1 MKHLFLKLIL
11 SVSILLVPLLSHAIP
26 HYYPAEYHNTLK
38 GDQKNNNQDLR
49 DILFIILDSTHTRYK
64 NAPDTLGCDSK
75 GDCYQHKVLGYRG
88 ARKVLFGKLHL
99 KENENGYYLEE
110 VYCRKQFTKQQ
121 INLGPNVIP
130 NNNVINCE
138 HTWPQSRFTGRFA
151 NEMQKSDLHHLFPTD
166 SKANSIRG
174 NYEFADVDGG
184 DLRHNDCDASHFGL
198 ADSGGSRDRFEPP
211 TEHKGNV
218 ARALFY
224 FSVRYQIKI
233 SASEEAYL
241 REWNRLDPVDASEVE
256 RNDIIHNIQ
265 GIRNPFIDFPEL
277 ADQIADF

>member
-1 MKHLFLKLIL
+1 MKQITTALLIL
-11 SVSILLVPLLSHAIP
+11 FPLLCFAAP
-26 HYYPAEYHNTLK
+26 NYYPAEY
-38 GDQKNNNQDLR
+38 QDLLT
-49 DILFIILDSTHTRYK
+49 DSKKESTHEIKEVIFKILNSTHTRYK
-64 NAPDTLGCDSK
+64 NGPDTLGCDSK
-75 GDCYQHKVLGYRG
+75 GTCYQQKVLGYRG

-99 KENENGYYLEE
+99 KENAQGYYLEE
-110 VYCRKQFTKQQ
+110 VYCRKQYTRAD

-130 NNNVINCE
+130 NNNILNCE

-184 DLRHNDCDASHFGL
+184 DLRHDDCDASHFGT

-224 FSVRYQIKI
+224 FSTRYQIKI
-233 SASEEAYL
+233 SASEEEYL
-241 REWNRLDPVDASEVE
+241 REWNRLDPVDAEEME
-256 RNDIIHNIQ
+256 RNETIYLIQ
-265 GIRNPFIDFPEL
+265 GNRNPFIDFPSL
-277 ADQIADF
+277 ADKVADF